1 MGQFL
6 YNGIDYFEVDFM
18 IMQFFEQYSSVIQA
32 LLAGLFTFLFTALG
46 ASIVLF
52 FKRVNKTVL
61 DSFMAA
67 SAGVMLSSAFFS
79 LIQPAIS
86 ISNSLN
92 MKSYIV
98 ISIGFFS
105 GAILILV
112 FDRLYELFNK
122 RNNNSKKRCNMLFFS
137 ITIHNI
143 PEGLILGVS
152 FGSIFYNISGATL
165 TASLLLTLGIAL
177 QNFPEGCA
185 LSLPLR
191 REGNSRFKSFMLGSL
206 SAIVE
211 PISAVI
217 GAIIVM
223 RIKLLL
229 PFLLSFAAGAM
240 IYVVISELIPEYSQ
254 NKRKA
259 LMNICTFLGFIL
271 MMILDIA
278 FG

>member
-1 MGQFL
+1 
-6 YNGIDYFEVDFM
+6 M
-18 IMQFFEQYSSVIQA
+18 IMQFFEEYGPVIQA

-52 FKRVNKTVL
+52 FKKVNKTVL

-79 LIQPAIS
+79 LIEPAIS
-86 ISNSLN
+86 ISDSLH

-98 ISIGFFS
+98 ISIGFLS

-112 FDRLYELFNK
+112 FDRLYEFFNK
-122 RNNNSKKRCNMLFFS
+122 RNNISKKRCNMLFFS

-259 LMNICTFLGFIL
+259 LMNMCTFLGFIL
-271 MMILDIA
+271 MMILDVA